1 MFSIATIAVF
11 AFFGFS
17 LFKFFHRS
25 SGKYKNYSLPPGPS
39 PWPII
44 GCLTQMLKAE
54 NKYKWIFGLM
64 KGLNTGILCI
74 RIGNVHVI
82 PVISPKIAS
91 EFLKEKDAIFVARPK
106 SLAAALV
113 SHGYMGTVLSSGN
126 QWTKMR
132 KMLTQELFSPA
143 MHKWF
148 HEKRVEETDNL
159 VAYVYNLLDGV
170 VDLRKTTFYY
180 STNVIRRLMF
190 NKRYFGEVMPDKGPG
205 ALEQEH
211 ADSVMQTLKYT
222 FSFAIS
228 DFFPTLTGVD
238 FDGKE
243 KNAVE
248 AVKALEKYQNP
259 IIEERIRKWRK
270 TSNSSSNHTDKEDM
284 LDIMVNLKDS
294 DGKPLLS
301 EAEIKGQ
308 VNELIIG
315 ATDNSSNAV
324 EWAMAEM
331 LNQPSIMRKAVEELD
346 LVVGKERLVQESDI
360 PELKY
365 IKAILMEAFR
375 LHPVQPFIP
384 PHFAT
389 KDAVVGGYLIP
400 KGSHILISRYGVGRN
415 PEAWEDPLTF
425 DPERHVKSGAAL
437 RRVITDPTLGFITF
451 GVGRRSCVAATL
463 GTTMTVMLLARLL
476 HAFDWTLPRGTTK
489 VNLDECEDELF
500 LAEPL
505 RACATPR
512 LPSHLYQFENGI

>member
-1 MFSIATIAVF
+1 
-11 AFFGFS
+11 
-17 LFKFFHRS
+17 
-25 SGKYKNYSLPPGPS
+25 
-39 PWPII
+39 
-44 GCLTQMLKAE
+44 
-54 NKYKWIFGLM
+54 
-64 KGLNTGILCI
+64 
-74 RIGNVHVI
+74 
-82 PVISPKIAS
+82 
-91 EFLKEKDAIFVARPK
+91 
-106 SLAAALV
+106 
-113 SHGYMGTVLSSGN
+113 
-126 QWTKMR
+126 
-132 KMLTQELFSPA
+132 
-143 MHKWF
+143 
-148 HEKRVEETDNL
+148 
-159 VAYVYNLLDGV
+159 
-170 VDLRKTTFYY
+170 
-180 STNVIRRLMF
+180 
-190 NKRYFGEVMPDKGPG
+190 MPDKGPG

-243 KNAVE
+243 KNDVE

-270 TSNSSSNHTDKEDM
+270 TSNSSNNTGKEDM

-389 KDAVVGGYLIP
+389 KDTIIGGYLIP

-437 RRVITDPTLGFITF
+437 RSVITDPSLGFITF
-451 GVGRRSCVAATL
+451 GVGRRSCVAAIL

-489 VNLDECEDELF
+489 VNLHECEDELF

-512 LPSHLYQFENGI
+512 LPSHLYQFENTEFNFLVTFEYVLISLPT